1 MFSRLWGLIKKEF
14 IILWRDPKSRY
25 LIIVPPIV
33 QFVIFANILT
43 MEVKDADV
51 AVLDYANTLESR
63 EFVAGFSG
71 SSWFRNIY
79 QVKDINEFR
88 ELIRSQKA
96 DMGLILNNDFSE
108 KLKRGETVSVQLV
121 LDGRVTMTAAN
132 LGNYSAQIA
141 AVYSEKVLQKSGQ
154 SGASINLVTRSWFS
168 PNALYQWYLV
178 IALVAVIDQVITL
191 VLTALSV
198 ARERELGTFEQ
209 LIVSPYTAT
218 DILIA
223 KTVPPLFIVLIMTL
237 VTTGLASLC
246 FSIPFAGSFLLFL
259 LSCFIALLSF
269 VGVGLFISSVTRN
282 QQQAILGAFAFMM
295 PAILLS
301 GFISPVDDMPQILQ
315 YLTYL
320 NPVRFFLTF
329 ARGIFLKNMP
339 FDDVLMQLVPLVL
352 IAAGTLTLAAR
363 TFKKNLE

>member
-1 MFSRLWGLIKKEF
+1 MSGCCVEIKNLTKRFAETGTVAVDNLTLNIPAGQTVGLIGADAAGKTT
-14 IILWRDPKSRY
+14 LLR
-25 LIIVPPIV
+25 LISGLLLPDSGTIRTLGLNPVTQKTELNAGIGYMP
-33 QFVIFANILT
+33 QKFGLYEDLT
-43 MEVKDADV
+43 
-51 AVLDYANTLESR
+51 
-63 EFVAGFSG
+63 
-71 SSWFRNIY
+71 
-79 QVKDINEFR
+79 
-88 ELIRSQKA
+88 IR
-96 DMGLILNNDFSE
+96 
-108 KLKRGETVSVQLV
+108 
-121 LDGRVTMTAAN
+121 AN
-132 LGNYSAQIA
+132 LDFYADLKNVEHKFDRMLEFAGLTPFQERLAGRLSGGM
-141 AVYSEKVLQKSGQ
+141 KQK
-154 SGASINLVTRSWFS
+154 
-168 PNALYQWYLV
+168 
-178 IALVAVIDQVITL
+178 
-191 VLTALSV
+191 
-198 ARERELGTFEQ
+198 LGTFEQ

-223 KTVPPLFIVLIMTL
+223 KTVPPLFIVLVMTL

-246 FSIPFAGSFLLFL
+246 FNIPFAGSFLLFL

-329 ARGIFLKNMP
+329 ARGIFLKDMP
-339 FDDVLMQLVPLVL
+339 FDDVLMHLVPLVL